1 LAYLSASPPLLM
13 VFALLTR
20 LARWF
25 RKLFSRLHNPS
36 PVVWVLDP
44 DRLSEDLKDPL
55 LRAAYIDF
63 LEACLTMPASR
74 YIR

>member
-1 LAYLSASPPLLM
+1 M
-13 VFALLTR
+13 VHALLTR
-20 LARWF
+20 LVRWF
-25 RKLFSRLHNPS
+25 RNLFNRQSS
-36 PVVWVLDP
+36 PPAPMAWALDP

>member
-1 LAYLSASPPLLM
+1 M
-13 VFALLTR
+13 VHALLTR
-20 LARWF
+20 LVRWF
-25 RKLFSRLHNPS
+25 RKLFTLPPS
-36 PVVWVLDP
+36 PPAPVVWVLDP

-55 LRAAYIDF
+55 LRAAYVNF

>member
-1 LAYLSASPPLLM
+1 M
-13 VFALLTR
+13 VHALLTR
-20 LARWF
+20 LVRWLRRLF
-25 RKLFSRLHNPS
+25 NRKPA
-36 PVVWVLDP
+36 PTAPMAWALDP

-55 LRAAYIDF
+55 LRAAYIDY